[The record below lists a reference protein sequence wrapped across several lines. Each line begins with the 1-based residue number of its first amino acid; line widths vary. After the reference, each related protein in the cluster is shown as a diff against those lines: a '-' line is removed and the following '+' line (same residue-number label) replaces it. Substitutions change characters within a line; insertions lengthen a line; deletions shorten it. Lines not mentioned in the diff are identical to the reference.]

1 VVFLEDSKNFGNRG
15 YRPELVF
22 WCCTPWLIT
31 DGYLTQV
38 LNNCAI
44 LVWSTVDQGWAGT
57 RNGTKLMSVLIN
69 NPSELFI
76 PQWMIRSGETLSYP
90 LEQTGNC
97 KPYRRVIH
105 AFMDE
110 KFNSAASKLFHT
122 SIIHPLVQSF
132 SRALCASACVCG
144 FAAFHCLSF
153 PSPCSLA
160 AIFHWFRGFKRF
172 LLIVLGFICLFF
184 YFFICIWSG
193 WFLLTGVRSNSTR
206 SKKLR
211 FSRDLSFALLVWLN
225 FMCLIYVFCV
235 IAFWNSEKEEE
246 SVQSFIVLTFKQS
259 KLSRWI
265 DSRFLAVISSFAS
278 SVL

>member
-1 VVFLEDSKNFGNRG
+1 MLHAR
-15 YRPELVF
+15 
-22 WCCTPWLIT
+22 T
-31 DGYLTQV
+31 DNWRVSDAGS
-38 LNNCAI
+38 NNCAI

-90 LEQTGNC
+90 LGQTGNC

-132 SRALCASACVCG
+132 SRAVCAPACVCG

-172 LLIVLGFICLFF
+172 LLIALGFF
-184 YFFICIWSG
+184 YFFI
-193 WFLLTGVRSNSTR
+193 FLLFHLHLV
-206 SKKLR
+206 KLV
-211 FSRDLSFALLVWLN
+211 FGDWSSQQQHEEQETALL
-225 FMCLIYVFCV
+225 
-235 IAFWNSEKEEE
+235 
-246 SVQSFIVLTFKQS
+246 
-259 KLSRWI
+259 
-265 DSRFLAVISSFAS
+265 
-278 SVL
+278 